1 MSYTAILAAD
11 KSIIPYRKELNAIT
25 GGVTSSILLQQVSYW
40 WVKSGRKSFY
50 KFIEPCAH
58 EKYSAGDSW
67 TEELGFTRKEF
78 VTAIK
83 RLESAGLVSK
93 KTNSSRVT
101 AYTLHEDY
109 LNDAMNNIYKG
120 ESKGFTKSTKG
131 DLPKVQKGFTKSTK
145 GDLPLYTETNSETTH
160 KEPLSSKPDYAEKI
174 LEHLNLK
181 AGRSYRP
188 VPSNIKLIQA
198 RLSEGNKPQ
207 DLIAVINRKCAEWLD
222 DPKFAQYLRPSTLFN
237 ATKFNDYVGQLDS
250 PLPAKSSQRSSQPD
264 IDFNS
269 TGWMR

>member
-1 MSYTAILAAD
+1 MSMLLMVKAMHAKVGNPLRKLVLIKLADNANDLGECWPSYQHIAD
-11 KSIIPYRKELNAIT
+11 QCEISRRSVITHVNKLEEMGFLKKKYRKGN
-25 GGVTSSILLQQVSYW
+25 
-40 WVKSGRKSFY
+40 
-50 KFIEPCAH
+50 
-58 EKYSAGDSW
+58 EKP
-67 TEELGFTRKEF
+67 
-78 VTAIK
+78 
-83 RLESAGLVSK
+83 
-93 KTNSSRVT
+93 NSSNVFT
-101 AYTLHEDY
+101 LDFDGAYYSPSESPAPASESPAPST
-109 LNDAMNNIYKG
+109 G
-120 ESKGFTKSTKG
+120 ESPAPRTSHSF
-131 DLPKVQKGFTKSTK
+131 
-145 GDLPLYTETNSETTH
+145 
-160 KEPLSSKPDYAEKI
+160 EPVNEPSLSSKPDYAEKI

>member
-1 MSYTAILAAD
+1 MSNSVTREQGNFTTTPNELLND
-11 KSIIPYRKELNAIT
+11 KSISLTAKGLYAFMYGKPAAWNFTIRSMAKQLKEGETAIGNAL
-25 GGVTSSILLQQVSYW
+25 GELRDKGWVSYE
-40 WVKSGRKSFY
+40 KMNDGRGVYHLFWSL
-50 KFIEPCAH
+50 
-58 EKYSAGDSW
+58 AGTPQNDQEQPEQPKPENPS
-67 TEELGFTRKEF
+67 LGYPMKGKPQR
-78 VTAIK
+78 I
-83 RLESAGLVSK
+83 SK
-93 KTNSSRVT
+93 KEPIVI
-101 AYTLHEDY
+101 
-109 LNDAMNNIYKG
+109 NI
-120 ESKGFTKSTKG
+120 
-131 DLPKVQKGFTKSTK
+131 D
-145 GDLPLYTETNSETTH
+145 

-222 DPKFAQYLRPSTLFN
+222 DPKFSQYLRPSTLFN

>member
-1 MSYTAILAAD
+1 MKAEDSQLKLETKGVWIPICIWDNKDLTLQEKAVLVKVESFKECFASNEYLSGFVNVSVSRIKQVL
-11 KSIIPYRKELNAIT
+11 KSLEEKGYIYRIVHRKEKVIVKRVISVNKVKFYGIDDGLENCPSSDIGQEAVPSKDRKLSYPGT
-25 GGVTSSILLQQVSYW
+25 GNCPDNSKANNSVS
-40 WVKSGRKSFY
+40 
-50 KFIEPCAH
+50 
-58 EKYSAGDSW
+58 
-67 TEELGFTRKEF
+67 
-78 VTAIK
+78 
-83 RLESAGLVSK
+83 
-93 KTNSSRVT
+93 N
-101 AYTLHEDY
+101 
-109 LNDAMNNIYKG
+109 
-120 ESKGFTKSTKG
+120 
-131 DLPKVQKGFTKSTK
+131 
-145 GDLPLYTETNSETTH
+145 
-160 KEPLSSKPDYAEKI
+160 KEPLSSKHDIAEKI

-250 PLPAKSSQRSSQPD
+250 PLPARSSQRSSQPD